1 MERCL
6 KTVSFPLANTER
18 EGSINQRLIT
28 DEGMDEGMDEG
39 EEEQIGEY
47 NQEESVN
54 GIVNTVMR
62 NARYLQMNYNI

>member
-1 MERCL
+1 MSDHH
-6 KTVSFPLANTER
+6 TDTER

-28 DEGMDEGMDEG
+28 EEGMDEG
-39 EEEQIGEY
+39 EEEQISEY

-54 GIVNTVMR
+54 GMVNTGMR